1 MPKGQAKG
9 KMRIEMAAR
18 WAAIELATFLK
29 LPMIETVEFDVTKT
43 IDPKRPANVHTFS
56 YHVDPVSFWIHIVL
70 EGEQYLPISALIQ
83 DSRSG
88 HCKSRYFSFVY
99 SPNLEFTRIEEL
111 PEQNDR
117 FWTLTMSFR
126 K

>member
-1 MPKGQAKG
+1 MPRGQTKS

-18 WAAIELATFLK
+18 WAVIELAIFLK
-29 LPMIETVEFDVTKT
+29 LPMIDTVEFDVTKT

-70 EGEQYLPISALIQ
+70 EGEQYLPISALTE
-83 DSRSG
+83 DHR
-88 HCKSRYFSFVY
+88 KLRYFSFVY

-111 PEQNDR
+111 PEQNDC
-117 FWTLTMSFR
+117 FWTLAMSFR